1 MDLGRGVSATLP
13 ARLGASMPYFQ
24 NGLCSDRGSHVVWE
38 GSERVFYRGWRMNR
52 DGERG
57 PAMFLTA
64 SSHVCISSLDHSC
77 RAEDLERE
85 LWRARRPI
93 FASAVTT
100 CAFSIRQLVSR
111 AVRTLAL
118 VRRDACLLVLILP
131 AATFGQQATTSST
144 GQLNEVLVTAE
155 KWQQPAN
162 EVGMPLTTATADQL
176 AERGISSVADLTR
189 LVPGLTIQQSDFNST
204 SFTLR
209 GVGFF
214 NSDLATPPAVTVYVD
229 EAPLPYP
236 AMTTLAA
243 FDVERVE
250 VMAGP
255 QGTLYGQNA
264 TGGAVNYIAAKP
276 TELFEAGA
284 DATYGRFNRLEL
296 GGFVA
301 GPVGDQ
307 FRLRVAL
314 QGERGDAWQQSITQ
328 PGARLGRIRTLQGRA
343 ILEWRP
349 DPAFLSRLTF
359 TLTHDG
365 SDSLAAQF
373 SAPRAT
379 IPALAVP
386 GLLTFP
392 VVNSPLAADWTSVRP
407 DTGATFPYANDT
419 TLYHLIWRNDYR
431 LRDDITVTSLT
442 SYAYFHMAYGQDP
455 SGTPFQIDNV
465 IDRGG
470 EVSTLFQE
478 LRVAGRQRTFDWLI
492 GVNYTHDNVK
502 DEPLE
507 FFGDDSVAHLFE
519 SVAPEAYADES
530 LFPAHMRARTSAAFA
545 RLEFKATDRL
555 KLEGGLR
562 YTADR
567 RTWDNCSIAVTN
579 HFASYWNLI
588 RGERQPL
595 TQVGECY
602 VLNPADG
609 YRPVDDVHN
618 TLNQKNVSWNVG
630 PHWSV
635 LPGLLVYANASRG
648 YKAGAVPV
656 LAASTVDQFK
666 PVTQESLQAYEAGF
680 KAALFDRR
688 LQLDA
693 SAFYYDYR
701 DKQLRS
707 EELDTTFGPL
717 EALASIPKS
726 HAEGVEMQLLAQPTP
741 ALTLDASAT
750 YVKTAIDEF
759 TGFNGLAQFGNQVGT
774 PFPFSPK
781 WQSITNL
788 TYRFNISSGISAF
801 VGGALAYNSNS
812 YAGVGAPDL
821 MRIDPYALLDL
832 RAGIEFGEKRYRIWA
847 WGKNVTDKYYWSNV
861 FANGDAIARFVGQ
874 PATYGISFS
883 ARL

>member
-1 MDLGRGVSATLP
+1 
-13 ARLGASMPYFQ
+13 MPYSQ
-24 NGLCSDRGSHVVWE
+24 NGPCSERSSHVVWE
-38 GSERVFYRGWRMNR
+38 NSERVFYRGWRENP
-52 DGERG
+52 DGE
-57 PAMFLTA
+57 PCPTLFPTA
-64 SSHVCISSLDHSC
+64 SSHASISSLGHSC
-77 RAEDLERE
+77 HEDDLKRE
-85 LWRARRPI
+85 LYRVQRAI
-93 FASAVTT
+93 FVCAVTR
-100 CAFSIRQLVSR
+100 CALSIRQLVRR
-111 AVRTLAL
+111 AVRTLVLA
-118 VRRDACLLVLILP
+118 RRDAWLLVLVLP
-131 AATFGQQATTSST
+131 QATFGQQATTPST
-144 GQLNEVLVTAE
+144 GPLSEVVVTAE
-155 KWQQPAN
+155 KWEQPAN
-162 EVGMPLTTATADQL
+162 TVGMPLTAATGDEL
-176 AERGISSVADLTR
+176 AERGITSVADLTR
-189 LVPGLTIQQSDFNST
+189 LVPGLTIQRSDFNST

-243 FDVERVE
+243 FDLARVE

-255 QGTLYGQNA
+255 QGTLYGQDA

-276 TELFEAGA
+276 TEMLDAGLE
-284 DATYGRFNRLEL
+284 ATYGRFNRFEL

-307 FRLRVAL
+307 LRLRVAL
-314 QGERGDAWQQSITQ
+314 QGERGDAWQESITQ
-328 PGARLGRIRTLQGRA
+328 NGDRLGRIQTLQGRA

-373 SAPRAT
+373 TAPRVT
-379 IPALAVP
+379 IPPLAVP

-392 VVNSPLAADWTSVRP
+392 VVNQPLAADWTGVRP

-442 SYAYFHMAYGQDP
+442 SYAYFHMSYGQDP
-455 SGTPFQIDNV
+455 NGTPFQIDNV

-470 EVSTLFQE
+470 EVSTFFQE
-478 LRVAGRQRTFDWLI
+478 LRVAGRQRRFDWLF
-492 GVNYTHDNVK
+492 GMNYAHDNVK
-502 DEPLE
+502 DQPLE

-519 SVAPEAYADES
+519 GVDPQVYADES
-530 LFPAHMRARTSAAFA
+530 LFPAHMRARTSAVFG
-545 RLEFKATDRL
+545 RLELKATDRL
-555 KLEGGLR
+555 KLEGGVR
-562 YTADR
+562 YNADR

-588 RGERQPL
+588 RGEQQPL
-595 TQVGECY
+595 TQVGDCY

-609 YRPVDDVHN
+609 YRPVEDVHN
-618 TLNQKNVSWNVG
+618 TLNQNNVSWNMG
-630 PHWSV
+630 PRWSV
-635 LPGLLVYANASRG
+635 LPGLLLYANASKG

-666 PVTQESLQAYEAGF
+666 PVPQESLQAYETGF
-680 KAALFDRR
+680 KAALFDHH
-688 LQLDA
+688 LQLNA

-707 EELDTTFGPL
+707 EELDPTFGPL

-726 HAEGVEMQLLAQPTP
+726 HAEGAEMQLVAQPTP
-741 ALTLDASAT
+741 ALTLDTSAT

-759 TGFNGLAQFGNQVGT
+759 TGFNGLAQFGNQAGT

-781 WQSITNL
+781 WQSITNV
-788 TYRFNISSGISAF
+788 TYRFNFLSGTSAF
-801 VGGALAYNSNS
+801 VGGALTYNSKS

-821 MRIDPYALLDL
+821 LRIDPFALLDL
-832 RAGIEFGEKRYRIWA
+832 RAGIEFHEKRYRIWG

-883 ARL
+883 AHL